1 MPTTPAPTT
10 TTTTTIPDFD
20 NDTPTYY
27 DTTAGSTPASL
38 VSSNTEGSLS
48 SSEYKVQLG
57 VYGSPDMT
65 KFNALVDLGLVDVE
79 EANND
84 SKRVLIG
91 TFHDKTSADNVLYQI
106 KQRGF
111 EDAFVVKYQNGLR
124 VGR

>member
-1 MPTTPAPTT
+1 MPTTTAPATT
-10 TTTTTIPDFD
+10 TVIPDFD
-20 NDTPTYY
+20 NDKPTFY
-27 DTTAGSTPASL
+27 DTTDGGTPTSL
-38 VSSNTEGSLS
+38 VSGNTDGSLS
-48 SSEYKVQLG
+48 SAEYKIQLG
-57 VYGSPDMT
+57 VFGNPDMT

-79 EANND
+79 EAKND

-91 TFHDKTSADNVLYQI
+91 TFYDKTSADNVLYQA